1 MDKKFSDK
9 IKEGVSVREIEDF
22 ARKYTTEVFCIL
34 AIIIA
39 TISSC
44 WDFFLNGPKLA
55 LFFLALG
62 SILGVLFPVPIENAL
77 KKIYNFAFKQEKS
90 TQIILGSVKLVVSLF
105 MPFIIFA
112 LLGLLAGTAYHYF
125 VRHAQLSSGNRFSG
139 RDGEYD

>member
-22 ARKYTTEVFCIL
+22 ARKHTTEVFCIL

-55 LFFLALG
+55 IFFVAVG
-62 SILGVLFPVPIENAL
+62 SILGVLFPVPIENGL
-77 KKIYNFAFKQEKS
+77 KKVYNFAFKQEKS
-90 TQIILGSVKLVVSLF
+90 TQIILGSVKLVIALF

-125 VRHAQLSSGNRFSG
+125 VRHAQLTGGSRSG